1 MSDVLNVQVR
11 EARGSS
17 AARRLRRD
25 GKLPA
30 ILYGHGEE
38 NVSLTVDSH
47 ELDAVIR
54 HGGKLVNLKG
64 GLAETA
70 LIRDVQWDAMGTHV
84 LHLDLARVSAQER
97 VEVTVPIELRG
108 EALGSKQGG
117 IVEQLMHDV
126 NVECSASEIPERISV
141 NINDL
146 DVGQSISIADIEVP
160 KGVTLLAPEET
171 SLVHCVAVGVE
182 AEEEEALEGETGA
195 EPEVIGRKAEES
207 EEEGG

>member
-1 MSDVLNVQVR
+1 M
-11 EARGSS
+11 
-17 AARRLRRD
+17 
-25 GKLPA
+25 
-30 ILYGHGEE
+30 
-38 NVSLTVDSH
+38 
-47 ELDAVIR
+47 R

-70 LIRDVQWDAMGTHV
+70 LIRDVQWDALGAHV

-126 NVECSASEIPERISV
+126 NVECSASTIPERISV

-146 DVGQSISIADIEVP
+146 DVGQAISIADIEVP
-160 KGVTLLAPEET
+160 DGVTLLAPQEA

-182 AEEEEALEGETGA
+182 AEEEEALEAETGA